1 MKEEN
6 NIESLFKDSFKD
18 FEVDAGPNTWNKIQ
32 SSVQS
37 GVAGGTAASSAS
49 SWISSIIVGVG
60 ITGIAIGGYYFFDS
74 KAEKS
79 QAQNSIEQT
88 IEQGG
93 DDENVKI
100 PVLKSD
106 PSENDQVEDRS
117 NNGEFNSETEDY
129 ERELIEK
136 DQIQSNNQKPN
147 SKNIDEE
154 KRSPKNEQ
162 QSKVEENNWTNNSIN
177 AGDKVKD
184 NSDQIV
190 KEEKSSTPI
199 KNDMEHKNASVNE
212 EQTAP
217 EQNAPEAYSANTMTD
232 QETEEVN
239 IELIKELPNVF
250 SPNYNGTNDEIIIN
264 AAFFNH
270 ADEIHFAL
278 FDKSNDIIYETRG
291 TEIRFDGI
299 VNGSMLEKNGLYYYV
314 VYVSYKGKRKNFKPV
329 GLTVK

>member
-1 MKEEN
+1 LKEEN

-18 FEVDAGPNTWNKIQ
+18 FEVDAGPQAWTNIQ
-32 SSVQS
+32 SSLQS
-37 GVAGGTAASSAS
+37 GIAGGTAASSAS

-106 PSENDQVEDRS
+106 PSKNDQVEDRS
-117 NNGEFNSETEDY
+117 NNGEFNSETEDS
-129 ERELIEK
+129 ERELVRK
-136 DQIQSNNQKPN
+136 DKIQSSNQKP
-147 SKNIDEE
+147 SAKNIDVE

-250 SPNYNGTNDEIIIN
+250 SPNYNGTNDE
-264 AAFFNH
+264 
-270 ADEIHFAL
+270 
-278 FDKSNDIIYETRG
+278 
-291 TEIRFDGI
+291 
-299 VNGSMLEKNGLYYYV
+299 
-314 VYVSYKGKRKNFKPV
+314 
-329 GLTVK
+329 